1 MVGIGGGLVI
11 VPLLL
16 TIGVPPLVTSAT
28 GGFTVLFT
36 SFLSLT

>member
-16 TIGVPPLVTSAT
+16 TVGVSPMETSAT
-28 GGFTVLFT
+28 GGFTVLFS